1 MIKLFRLFFS
11 KKNLFLYSTTLILTF
26 LLGLAN
32 VYNINQQSAEFS
44 RAFLLFSLM
53 IYFLLFFVLESNR
66 IYQFF
71 RTADFRLL
79 PISTSRL
86 YVYNLIFSMLV
97 GIIFF
102 IGNVIIGVMI
112 NYLTLKIPFI
122 WDVTWIEVVAAVID
136 SVVLFLMVQFLVC
149 IYSAMNQF
157 VQKRFRWVLEIV
169 LFILFMILIDY
180 LSGFDLGA
188 AKGVVMTYFGIQ
200 HEVYFRMIV
209 QLVTASLYFSLSI
222 WVINR
227 YVEAG
232 D

>member
-32 VYNINQQSAEFS
+32 VYNINQQSTDFS

-53 IYFLLFFVLESNR
+53 IYFLLFFVLESTR

-112 NYLTLKIPFI
+112 NYLALKIPFI
-122 WDVTWIEVVAAVID
+122 LDATWIEVVAAVID
-136 SVVLFLMVQFLVC
+136 SVVLFLVVQFLVC

-188 AKGVVMTYFGIQ
+188 AKGIVMTYFGLQ

-209 QLVTASLYFSLSI
+209 QLVTASLYFSLII

>member
-136 SVVLFLMVQFLVC
+136 SVVLFLVVQFLVC

-200 HEVYFRMIV
+200 QEVYFRMIV
-209 QLVTASLYFSLSI
+209 QLVTASFYFSLSI

>member
-1 MIKLFRLFFS
+1 
-11 KKNLFLYSTTLILTF
+11 
-26 LLGLAN
+26 
-32 VYNINQQSAEFS
+32 
-44 RAFLLFSLM
+44 M

-112 NYLTLKIPFI
+112 NYLALKIPFI
-122 WDVTWIEVVAAVID
+122 LDATWIEVVAAVID
-136 SVVLFLMVQFLVC
+136 SVVLFLVVQFLVC

-209 QLVTASLYFSLSI
+209 QL
-222 WVINR
+222 
-227 YVEAG
+227 
-232 D
+232 

>member
-32 VYNINQQSAEFS
+32 VYNINQQSTDFS

-112 NYLTLKIPFI
+112 NYLALKIPFI
-122 WDVTWIEVVAAVID
+122 LDATWIEVVAAVID
-136 SVVLFLMVQFLVC
+136 SVVLFLVVQFLVC

-188 AKGVVMTYFGIQ
+188 AKGIVMTYFGLQ

>member
-26 LLGLAN
+26 LLGLVN

-136 SVVLFLMVQFLVC
+136 SVVLFLVVQFLVC

-180 LSGFDLGA
+180 LSRFDLGA
-188 AKGVVMTYFGIQ
+188 VKGVVMTYFGIQ
-200 HEVYFRMIV
+200 QEVYFRMIV
-209 QLVTASLYFSLSI
+209 QLVTAGLYFSLSI

>member
-1 MIKLFRLFFS
+1 MRCTKYDQIISFILF

-32 VYNINQQSAEFS
+32 VYNINQQSADFS

-112 NYLTLKIPFI
+112 NYLALKIPFI
-122 WDVTWIEVVAAVID
+122 LDATWIEVVAAVID
-136 SVVLFLMVQFLVC
+136 SVVLFLVVQFLVC

-209 QLVTASLYFSLSI
+209 QL
-222 WVINR
+222 
-227 YVEAG
+227 
-232 D
+232 